1 MAELEGAS
9 TPLPKLAY
17 VFEPTSFATLALYEA
32 AHGRC
37 ELLWVVDASRP
48 EVAELSRLLV
58 RLGTIVDVAGL
69 SLDAASRLVADHEPA
84 GILALADDALRYTA
98 DLAEQL
104 GLAFH
109 TPACAYRL
117 TDKHAQRRALED
129 GGLIVPRSWV
139 IALDAD
145 DEALDALGEEVC
157 FPAVLKP
164 RRGEASRD
172 TLPVASLDELRA
184 HLESLRV
191 ESPPARAFVL
201 EEFISDATGTPGG
214 EGFAGYV
221 SVESFVTHGEVCH
234 VAITGRMPPAYP
246 FRETGF
252 FIPSALD
259 AEMQH
264 EVLRTAA
271 AAATALGISIGCLHT
286 EIKLTDDGPVVI
298 EVNGRIGGGVPELL
312 AAVTDVRFLSVAM
325 RLALG
330 ERIACEGLRPCERL
344 AFLFY
349 VHAPLEV
356 GVVTALEGVD
366 ELRDVPG
373 IDEVVLRRGVGES
386 VDWREGN
393 HGHVLSVFGTT
404 DGHDGLRRVHDQVA
418 RTLRIKGSPR
428 A

>member
-1 MAELEGAS
+1 MVGRERAPS
-9 TPLPKLAY
+9 PLPKLAY

-32 AHGRC
+32 ASALC

-48 EVAELSRLLV
+48 DVSELSRLLG

-69 SLDAASRLVADHEPA
+69 ALDDAAALIASHEPQ
-84 GILALADDALRYTA
+84 GILGLADDALRWTA
-98 DLAEQL
+98 DLAERL

-117 TDKHAQRRALED
+117 TDKHAQRRALEE
-129 GGLIVPRSWV
+129 GGLVVPRSWV
-139 IALDAD
+139 VALSVDDA
-145 DEALDALGEEVC
+145 EIDALGEAVR

-184 HLESLRV
+184 HLDTLRAESAPTR
-191 ESPPARAFVL
+191 EFVV
-201 EEFISDATGTPGG
+201 EEFIPDASGSPGG
-214 EGFAGYV
+214 QGFAGYV
-221 SVESFVTHGEVCH
+221 SVESFVSGGEACH
-234 VAITGRMPPAYP
+234 LAVTGRMPPAFP

-259 AEMQH
+259 AELQV
-264 EVLRTAA
+264 EVLRTATA
-271 AAATALGISIGCLHT
+271 AAAALGVAIGCLHT

-298 EVNGRIGGGVPELL
+298 EVNGRIGGGVPEML
-312 AAVTDVRFLSVAM
+312 AAVTDVRFLTVAM

-330 ERIACEGLRPCERL
+330 ESIPCEGLRPCERL

-349 VHAPLEV
+349 VHAPQEV
-356 GVVTALEGVD
+356 RVVTALEGID

-373 IDEVVLRRGVGES
+373 VDEVILRRGPGQAI
-386 VDWREGN
+386 DWREGN

-404 DGHDGLRRVHDQVA
+404 DDHDGLRRVNAQLA
-418 RTLRIKGSPR
+418 ATLRIVGTS
-428 A
+428 